1 MSLQGILKKSC
12 SDIIVGQVGSSK
24 LTSLIEPG
32 DKSKHW
38 ISKIKTKESSAS
50 RLLNQTSRFG
60 TCSMIKWYAVVVIIR
75 RFHYQQTNKREKIL
89 YMDRNR
95 SQTGQ
100 CRIYPNASGVTC
112 TSQP

>member
-32 DKSKHW
+32 DKLKHW

-60 TCSMIKWYAVVVIIR
+60 TQMHQELLVPAS
-75 RFHYQQTNKREKIL
+75 H
-89 YMDRNR
+89 DRTEAKAE
-95 SQTGQ
+95 S
-100 CRIYPNASGVTC
+100 TC
-112 TSQP
+112 QSLEC